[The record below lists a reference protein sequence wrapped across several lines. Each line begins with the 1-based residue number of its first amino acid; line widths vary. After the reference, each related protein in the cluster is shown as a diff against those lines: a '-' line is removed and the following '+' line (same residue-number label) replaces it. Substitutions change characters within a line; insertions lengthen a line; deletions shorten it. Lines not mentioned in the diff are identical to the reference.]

1 MRPSWERTW
10 MNVAF
15 AISERTRCDKARVGA
30 VIVGPNQRIVSTGY
44 NGPPANYIEEEKT
57 CSSFCLR
64 NINNETSSDYSSC
77 PSIHAEMNAIAYANR
92 RDMEGGT
99 IYITASPCMNCAKV
113 IANSGIKRIIFNQ
126 DKDRDTD
133 NVVKFL
139 IASKI
144 EVIGM
149 NYEKQ

>member
-99 IYITASPCMNCAKV
+99 IYITASPCMNCA
-113 IANSGIKRIIFNQ
+113 IR
-126 DKDRDTD
+126 DK
-133 NVVKFL
+133 
-139 IASKI
+139 
-144 EVIGM
+144 E
-149 NYEKQ
+149 NYLQSR

>member
-15 AISERTRCDKARVGA
+15 AISERTRCDKASVGA

-64 NINNETSSDYSSC
+64 NINNETSNDYSSC
-77 PSIHAEMNAIAYANR
+77 PSIHAEINAIAYANR

-126 DKDRDTD
+126 DKDRETS

-149 NYEKQ
+149 NYEKR